1 MSKFMRGGAPRT
13 KTQTPSV
20 QTSLDIQGQGTVP
33 YAKTVS
39 VPVPPSPKKGFTST
53 GSRAGEQTVR
63 GYGLQLRA
71 TKFVLR

>member
-20 QTSLDIQGQGTVP
+20 QTGLDIQGQGTVP
-33 YAKTVS
+33 YAKTQNVS
-39 VPVPPSPKKGFTST
+39 VEAAPK
-53 GSRAGEQTVR
+53 GEMTVR

-71 TKFVLR
+71 TKFTLR